1 MNDNLEPDETLPE
14 DNIDCGEPLPEL
26 ASLRETPSAEFVDRV
41 TRGIGRRRLA
51 AEMTQVSVQMP
62 FFWLMEILNIM
73 FHFFT
78 GKITPKGGPD
88 RG

>member
-14 DNIDCGEPLPEL
+14 DNIDGDEPLPEL
-26 ASLRETPSAEFVDRV
+26 VALRETPSAEFADRV

-62 FFWLMEILNIM
+62 FFWLMEVLNIM

-78 GKITPKGGPD
+78 GKITAKGGPD

>member
-1 MNDNLEPDETLPE
+1 MNDDRHPDDPAVDEETDCDEP
-14 DNIDCGEPLPEL
+14 IPEL
-26 ASLRETPSAEFVDRV
+26 VALRETPSAVFADRV

-62 FFWLMEILNIM
+62 FLWLMEILNIM

-78 GKITPKGGPD
+78 GKITKKGGPD
-88 RG
+88 SG